1 MLMKGKSVS
10 ALVAA
15 GTLCLGL
22 VVVPLTPAVQSA
34 HAITYSDLANAR
46 SSKASS
52 AAREAQLREQLSGV
66 KSDLADQIVELDDIT
81 NNQIPAAQKKVTAAN
96 EAAAAAQSEADAAA
110 QRLAAA
116 RKDAE
121 SLQKSIAQTGVDYDD
136 AKAAVAQMARQDMHG
151 SDASDVMSIVTGST
165 STTEFISSM
174 QSKDA
179 LSRNESNAAN
189 DAASTLST
197 SMNRAQRLAAIEKR
211 VAELKATADSKAESA
226 KTAAS
231 EASSERSKLDKLR
244 QQGEEARDRL
254 QSQQSQISSAVAAQ
268 AAKTVMLESQL
279 DSYNRQ
285 YAAQQAAAAAQ
296 VDNGRQGST
305 DSGSSNGGSSGGG
318 SSNGGSS
325 GGGSSSGGS
334 SSDQGASNGD
344 VGNAYPW
351 GQCTYWAY
359 VHRHEMGISTP
370 SYLGNGGEWWANA
383 SKYGLR
389 ADHTPQVGA
398 AISFLPGQLG
408 ADGTYGHVAVVESV
422 SGSTITISEMNAK
435 GLGVVSYRT
444 VYNASQYWYVH

>member
-231 EASSERSKLDKLR
+231 DAASERSKLDKLR
-244 QQGEEARDRL
+244 QQGEEAREQL

-359 VHRHEMGISTP
+359 VRRHEMGISTP

>member
-1 MLMKGKSVS
+1 MLMKGKFVS

-318 SSNGGSS
+318 SS
-325 GGGSSSGGS
+325 SGGS

-359 VHRHEMGISTP
+359 VRRHEMGISTP

>member
-22 VVVPLTPAVQSA
+22 VVVPLTPAVQYA

-197 SMNRAQRLAAIEKR
+197 FMNRAQRLAAIEKR

-231 EASSERSKLDKLR
+231 EAASERSKLDKLR
-244 QQGEEARDRL
+244 QQGEEAREQL

-359 VHRHEMGISTP
+359 VRRHEMGISTP

>member
-34 HAITYSDLANAR
+34 HAITYSDLANAW

-231 EASSERSKLDKLR
+231 DAASERSKLDKLR
-244 QQGEEARDRL
+244 QQGEEAREQL

-359 VHRHEMGISTP
+359 VRRHEMGISTP
-370 SYLGNGGEWWANA
+370 SHLGNGGEWWANA